1 MGSNHRRRNFASRA
15 LAMACAFSILS
26 PLSSLTQDMHGQD
39 SRGVVLSFMDTAVRP
54 GDDFY
59 DYSNGAWIKSAKLP
73 PDRSYSDPSGTNSA
87 DWTDETTRQ
96 RISGLIQEAIK
107 SHAPAGSNIRKIADL
122 FNSYMD
128 ETAVESQGLTPLR
141 AKLQAISAIHD
152 RQALAAAFGE
162 SLRADVDPLNNGIFH
177 TSHLFGLWVAPGFHD
192 PEHYTAYLMQGGLE
206 LPDSEYYVSTSPGM
220 RGIRAK
226 YQQHVASVLAL
237 AGFSDTQDRAK
248 RIIALEQALAATHV
262 SLADSQDIAKADN
275 TWKQSDFAVKATGLD
290 WPEFFRAAGL
300 SKQATFIAWQ
310 PTAIAGESAL
320 VASTALDT
328 WKDWLAF
335 HLIADYSEVLPKSFA
350 AERFSFYDKF
360 LRDAGEPRPRN
371 DRALE
376 LVNRLLGDAIGQM
389 YVQRYFTADARS
401 QAQSMVANLLTA
413 YHRRIDAL
421 PWMNPATKAAAKA
434 KLDNLYV
441 AVGYPETWRDYSSY
455 EIKSADLFGNL
466 WRVSLADYR
475 HEVARLG
482 HAVDRKEWPS
492 HFYPQTW
499 DMVEL
504 PLQNAICMPAA
515 NFQPPHFHPQSAAVN
530 YGSLGAIIGHE
541 ISHTF
546 DSEGSAFDSTG
557 RVRNWWKAGDL
568 AHFNAATAKLAAQ
581 YDTYQPFPDLHVN
594 GEQTLDEDIADL
606 GGINAAFDAY
616 HLSLA
621 GKTAPAEDGFPGDQ
635 QFFLGFAQSWIAKS
649 SDAYLRNQVLTGTHA
664 PEHYRALTVRNLD
677 SWYAAFSVK
686 PGDKLY
692 LPPESRVKIW

>member
-1 MGSNHRRRNFASRA
+1 
-15 LAMACAFSILS
+15 LLILPS
-26 PLSSLTQDMHGQD
+26 LNALTQDAPKQD
-39 SRGVVLSFMDTAVRP
+39 SRGVALSFMDTTVTP

-59 DYSNGAWIKSAKLP
+59 NYANGAWIKSAKLP
-73 PDRSYSDPSGTNSA
+73 PDRTYMDPSGTNST
-87 DWTDETTRQ
+87 DWTDDTTRQ
-96 RISGLIQEAIK
+96 RISSLIEEAIK
-107 SHAPAGSNIRKIADL
+107 SNAPAGSNNHKIADL
-122 FNSYMD
+122 YNSYLD
-128 ETAVESQGLTPLR
+128 EAAIESRGLSPLR
-141 AKLQAISAIHD
+141 VKLQAISAIQD
-152 RQALAAAFGE
+152 KRALATALGE
-162 SLRADVDPLNNGIFH
+162 SLRADVDPLNNGVFH
-177 TSHLFGLWVAPGFHD
+177 TPNLFGLWVAPGFHD
-192 PEHYTAYLMQGGLE
+192 PAHYNAYLMQGGLE
-206 LPDSEYYVSTSPGM
+206 LPDSEYYLSKSDSM

-226 YQQHVASVLAL
+226 YQQHVSAVLAL
-237 AGFSDTQDRAK
+237 AGFSDTQNRAQ
-248 RIIALEQALAATHV
+248 RIIALELALAAKHV

-275 TWKQSDFAVKATGLD
+275 TWKESEFAAKAPGLD

-300 SKQATFIAWQ
+300 SKQITFIAWQ
-310 PTAIAGESAL
+310 PAAITGESAL

-335 HLIADYSEVLPKSFA
+335 HLIADYSEVLPKSFVG
-350 AERFSFYDKF
+350 ERFSFYDKF
-360 LRDAGEPRPRN
+360 LRGAGEQRPRN
-371 DRALE
+371 DRALAA
-376 LVNRLLGDAIGQM
+376 VNRLLGDAIGQM
-389 YVQRYFTADARS
+389 YVQRYFTADAKS
-401 QAQSMVANLLTA
+401 QAQAMVANLLTA

-421 PWMNPATKAAAKA
+421 PWMDPATKAEAKA

-441 AVGYPETWRDYSSY
+441 AIGYPEKWRDYSDY
-455 EIKSADLFGNL
+455 EIKPADLFGNF

-482 HAVDRKEWPS
+482 LSVDRKEWPS

-515 NFQPPHFHPQSAAVN
+515 NFQPPHFHPESPAVN

-557 RVRNWWKAGDL
+557 RLRNWWKPDDL

-581 YDTYQPFPDLHVN
+581 YNTYQPFPDLHVN

-606 GGINAAFDAY
+606 GGINAAYDAY

-621 GKTAPAEDGFPGDQ
+621 GKAAPAVDGFSGDQ
-635 QFFLGFAQSWIAKS
+635 QFFLGFAQSWIGKS
-649 SDAYLRNQVLTGTHA
+649 SEAYLREQVQTGTHA
-664 PEHYRALTVRNLD
+664 PDHYRALTVRNLD
-677 SWYAAFSVK
+677 SWYPAFSVK

-692 LPPESRVKIW
+692 LPPDSRVKIW